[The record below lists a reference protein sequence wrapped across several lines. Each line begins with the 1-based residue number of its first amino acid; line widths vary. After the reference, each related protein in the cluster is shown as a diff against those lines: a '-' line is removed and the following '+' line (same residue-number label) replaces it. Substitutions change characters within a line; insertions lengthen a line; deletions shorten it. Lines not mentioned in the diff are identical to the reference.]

1 MAAPRFCLQFQK
13 STVSLPHGKLT
24 SKEAQFVNLLKQE
37 NDKISSNAFF
47 PIGMFRGPGPRPFFQ
62 EFEKYLQKEVNISLT
77 FGVKSVSDKLEAINT
92 LK

>member
-1 MAAPRFCLQFQK
+1 MTAPRFCLQFQK

-47 PIGMFRGPGPRPFFQ
+47 PIEMIQTFGPGPMTVFQ
-62 EFEKYLQKEVNISLT
+62 EFENIRRKRSQY
-77 FGVKSVSDKLEAINT
+77 
-92 LK
+92 

>member
-1 MAAPRFCLQFQK
+1 MTAPRFCLQFQK

-47 PIGMFRGPGPRPFFQ
+47 PIEMIQTFGPGSMTVFQ
-62 EFEKYLQKEVNISLT
+62 KFENIRRKRSQY
-77 FGVKSVSDKLEAINT
+77 
-92 LK
+92 